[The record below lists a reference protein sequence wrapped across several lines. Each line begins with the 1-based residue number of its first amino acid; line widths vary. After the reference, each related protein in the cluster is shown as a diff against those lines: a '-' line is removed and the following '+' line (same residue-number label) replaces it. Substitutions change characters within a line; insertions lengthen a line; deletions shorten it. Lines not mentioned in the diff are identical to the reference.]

1 MISAGRRWWPG
12 ADGGRA
18 RTVRGLTGLA
28 ALALLLA
35 GCGQANPS
43 VAAYVGSEKIT
54 DRQVETALE
63 GVRTSLG
70 PEQEV
75 SKIAVVT
82 VLVQG
87 EIAAQIARD
96 RNISLT
102 DTQRNSLLAG
112 SNLAP
117 LLEVPEAKPVAYD
130 IADTEIVS
138 RALGESGYLAE
149 IAKRPVKLN
158 PRFGVLDP
166 TQKTII
172 PNSSGSLSIPEPAEA
187 GS

>member
-1 MISAGRRWWPG
+1 MSSADRRQWLRDRG
-12 ADGGRA
+12 DGT
-18 RTVRGLTGLA
+18 RTLRGLTGLA
-28 ALALLLA
+28 ALVLLVS

-54 DRQVETALE
+54 DRHVETALQ

-96 RNISLT
+96 HQISLT

-112 SNLAP
+112 STLAP

-138 RALGESGYLAE
+138 RALGEASYLAE